1 MRAVDIQGERFDNL
15 TVIKFSHYGRGG
27 KDKYWKLL
35 CDCGEFCYAT
45 QSCLK
50 RGRRNFCK
58 KCNNKKS
65 NNSGINILYKSY
77 KRNANNRNYI
87 FELSFIDFENLIFK
101 NCYYCGFK
109 PSNKSKKTMKYKFN
123 YNGIDRVDNKIG
135 YTLKNCVTC
144 CKYCNNAKKDN
155 DVDEFKEW
163 LEYVKTI
170 NCN

>member
-1 MRAVDIQGERFDNL
+1 
-15 TVIKFSHYGRGG
+15 
-27 KDKYWKLL
+27 
-35 CDCGEFCYAT
+35 
-45 QSCLK
+45 
-50 RGRRNFCK
+50 
-58 KCNNKKS
+58 
-65 NNSGINILYKSY
+65 
-77 KRNANNRNYI
+77 
-87 FELSFIDFENLIFK
+87 
-101 NCYYCGFK
+101 
-109 PSNKSKKTMKYKFN
+109 MKYKFN